1 MKSQFADTTSSPNFF
16 DIVLFLLLSLVT
28 GPSFM
33 SISSLV
39 LELWQFS
46 LIRDWPE
53 IRKSEI
59 PISEFYPISED
70 WNELEIP
77 NLAQMSLMKCYW
89 LLQNSRVTT
98 LSVSELLWESQQGVK
113 LHPSHTQ
120 IRVKQNVTSTT
131 FKLVHHK
138 CPAYINEVFRPVENI
153 RINTRNSYLKLNHP
167 FRKTST
173 GKSGLSNTEPAVW
186 NNIPEIL
193 KKNKNFN
200 TFKHK
205 MKTNIWMIS
214 LIKIH
219 EMLADLIMIW
229 LS

>member
-98 LSVSELLWESQQGVK
+98 LSISELLWESQQGVK

-138 CPAYINEVFRPVENI
+138 CPAYINKVFRPVENI

-173 GKSGLSNTEPAVW
+173 GKNGLSNTEPAVW

-193 KKNKNFN
+193 KKNQKF
-200 TFKHK
+200 
-205 MKTNIWMIS
+205 
-214 LIKIH
+214 
-219 EMLADLIMIW
+219 
-229 LS
+229 

>member
-1 MKSQFADTTSSPNFF
+1 MTSQFADTTSSPNFF

-98 LSVSELLWESQQGVK
+98 LSVSELLWESQQRVK

-131 FKLVHHK
+131 FKLVHYK

-214 LIKIH
+214 LIKIR
-219 EMLADLIMIW
+219 EMLADLIIIW